1 MKIVHQISFNDTED
15 GPRCR
20 FLREQRIAV
29 AFTSLPAPPTC
40 TDPKGLVT
48 VSVEEADP
56 AWPLLRDRIED
67 WRVVDS
73 VTTLF
78 TDEDRAGARYFSL
91 EPEWQHGYPMPDSDH
106 DWLEAT
112 YDCTARCRTCG
123 AGAVQKAP
131 FRLTGEPRWGRRGN
145 FRIAGCSKR
154 AGRRSPRPRVFT
166 IEQFHFRR
174 GSGPG
179 RRTNEL
185 HEPFHIRWAM
195 EPSMNHVR
203 PAGLRSGFLGH
214 DFPVAPDIH
223 RRAVHMRDPTGSPR
237 RSPQRSAD
245 RFYEKLRC
253 LQRAT
258 RCRQF
263 AGRAFSRSL
272 LHSDRSSNFG
282 HRPEYSGVPLH
293 WYGRSSASR
302 DGDEPRLRDRRSS

>member
-40 TDPKGLVT
+40 TDPTGLVT

-112 YDCTARCRTCG
+112 YDCTTRCRTCG

-131 FRLTGEPRWGRRGN
+131 FRLTGEPRWGRRCVLQIHWVSDEFFVTPAVYSEV
-145 FRIAGCSKR
+145 FRPLGIEAREVVANRSGTALKTALQLRFDSIAPCPLR
-154 AGRRSPRPRVFT
+154 MDRSTGTRCPACGGVRFDP
-166 IEQFHFRR
+166 HRR
-174 GSGPG
+174 GWFP
-179 RRTNEL
+179 
-185 HEPFHIRWAM
+185 A
-195 EPSMNHVR
+195 
-203 PAGLRSGFLGH
+203 PAGSIDAPSAKTMELFGSGCASWRAILVNRGIYEACVAAGVRGVSFW
-214 DFPVAPDIH
+214 PVA
-223 RRAVHMRDPTGSPR
+223 
-237 RSPQRSAD
+237 
-245 RFYEKLRC
+245 EC
-253 LQRAT
+253 
-258 RCRQF
+258 
-263 AGRAFSRSL
+263 
-272 LHSDRSSNFG
+272 
-282 HRPEYSGVPLH
+282 
-293 WYGRSSASR
+293 
-302 DGDEPRLRDRRSS
+302 

>member
-40 TDPKGLVT
+40 TDPTGLVT

-106 DWLEAT
+106 DWLYAT

-131 FRLTGEPRWGRRGN
+131 FRLTGEPRWGRRGVLQMHWVSDEFFVTPAVYSEV
-145 FRIAGCSKR
+145 FRPLGIEAREVIENRSGMALKTALQLRFDSIAPFPLQMD
-154 AGRRSPRPRVFT
+154 RSTGTRCPACGGVRFDP
-166 IEQFHFRR
+166 HRR
-174 GSGPG
+174 GWFP
-179 RRTNEL
+179 
-185 HEPFHIRWAM
+185 A
-195 EPSMNHVR
+195 
-203 PAGLRSGFLGH
+203 PAGSIDAPSAKTMELFGSGCASWRAILVNRVIYEACVAAGVRGVSFW
-214 DFPVAPDIH
+214 PVA
-223 RRAVHMRDPTGSPR
+223 
-237 RSPQRSAD
+237 
-245 RFYEKLRC
+245 EC
-253 LQRAT
+253 
-258 RCRQF
+258 
-263 AGRAFSRSL
+263 
-272 LHSDRSSNFG
+272 
-282 HRPEYSGVPLH
+282 
-293 WYGRSSASR
+293 
-302 DGDEPRLRDRRSS
+302 